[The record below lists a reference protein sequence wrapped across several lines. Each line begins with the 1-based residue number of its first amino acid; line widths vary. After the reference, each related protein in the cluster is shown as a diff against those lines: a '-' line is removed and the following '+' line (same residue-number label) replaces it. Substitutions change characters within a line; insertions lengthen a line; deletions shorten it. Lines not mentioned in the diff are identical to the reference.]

1 MLMQNDCYTCASTE
15 LDIKYSE
22 SQLGNK
28 ANWKVTFPKWGENSR
43 RAHTFGE
50 FE

>member
-1 MLMQNDCYTCASTE
+1 MQNDCYTCASTE